1 MATVYLEVAASMVD
15 EINVPA
21 SYLEFGKVDDTTT
34 ISQLV
39 TALQTYLGH
48 LHDVSGAKIE
58 SAHCR
63 LILDVSTHQAD
74 SPTAGS
80 RVEQT
85 GLFNFEQD
93 GSPYKFGLD
102 LPAIDDALLVGG
114 RIDLT
119 NTVVSDWIDMHTT
132 GISPLFFTSKYR
144 LDLAGLADAILTF
157 RKHRRALD
165 KVSFEG
171 PA

>member
-1 MATVYLEVAASMVD
+1 LATVYAEISASLVD

-21 SYLEFGKVDDTTT
+21 SYLEWVDFDDATTL
-34 ISQLV
+34 SQVLIDMN
-39 TALQTYLGH
+39 TYLGH
-48 LHDVSGAKIE
+48 LHDTSAAMIE
-58 SAHCR
+58 AAHVR
-63 LILDVSTHQAD
+63 LILDVSTHQAGA
-74 SPTAGS
+74 PEAGS

-85 GLFNFEQD
+85 GLFNFNQT
-93 GSPYKFGLD
+93 GAPYKFGLD
-102 LPAIDDALLVGG
+102 LPAIDPALLVGG

-119 NTVVSDWIDMHTT
+119 NTVVQDWINMHIDGLTYT
-132 GISPLFFTSKYR
+132 NFTSKYR
-144 LDLAGLADAILTF
+144 LALPSLADAMLTF